1 MNPLDFEDYGIMA
14 ENYVPTQYSVINW
27 IMGLIAAFI
36 LAAGGLIVHN
46 IQVTQSDLKDYAHR
60 IDLRSAKTE
69 VDLAALKEITVHSL
83 KSVEDLEKSHMRL
96 GVIEEKVITIDR
108 RLQIVI
114 DKLMALP
121 SH

>member
-1 MNPLDFEDYGIMA
+1 MDEDRSL
-14 ENYVPTQYSVINW
+14 TQYSVVNW

-46 IQVTQSDLKDYAHR
+46 IQVTQSDLKDYIHR
-60 IDLRSAKTE
+60 VDLRSAKTE
-69 VDLAALKEITVHSL
+69 IDLTALKEITVHSL
-83 KSVEDLEKSHMRL
+83 KSVEDLEKAYARL
-96 GVIEEKVITIDR
+96 GVIEEKIITIDR
-108 RLQIVI
+108 RLQIVV